1 MLGRGL
7 CLRPQKADN
16 PPSAATNTEGGSMEV
31 VSLAHFG
38 EIWWIVT
45 LKESAQG
52 WDVKEFKPAKGNKSK
67 SVERAKQSAHSRGL
81 SFAEI
86 DFSQQQMEAIASLVQ
101 GAIDRK
107 EQRQLEKERRKNEL
121 RQHQQV
127 QDGDNTSTGLESAA
141 FIQPNTLLTSTD
153 GGEVR
158 APVQPRKPTVP
169 PTPQALLEEIRYLK
183 QQLAQTQRQRDEL
196 NQQVSYLQEEVKNL
210 GAQLKNK

>member
-7 CLRPQKADN
+7 CLRPQKANN
-16 PPSAATNTEGGSMEV
+16 PPSAATNKGGSMQV
-31 VSLAHFG
+31 VSLAHVG

-45 LKESAQG
+45 LEESEHG

-121 RQHQQV
+121 RQRQEM
-127 QDGDNTSTGLESAA
+127 QDANNTSTGLESAA
-141 FIQPNTLLTSTD
+141 FIQPNTLLISTD
-153 GGEVR
+153 GGLR
-158 APVQPRKPTVP
+158 APVQPRQPAVP
-169 PTPQALLEEIRYLK
+169 PTAEQALLEEIQYLK

-196 NQQVSYLQEEVKNL
+196 DKQVSYLQEEVKNL
-210 GAQLKNK
+210 RAQLKKKK

>member
-1 MLGRGL
+1 
-7 CLRPQKADN
+7 
-16 PPSAATNTEGGSMEV
+16 MEV
-31 VSLAHFG
+31 VSLAHVG

-45 LKESAQG
+45 LEESEHG

-67 SVERAKQSAHSRGL
+67 SVERAKQSAQSRGL

-121 RQHQQV
+121 RQHQQM
-127 QDGDNTSTGLESAA
+127 QDANNTSTQLQSPAL
-141 FIQPNTLLTSTD
+141 IQPNTLLASTD

-158 APVQPRKPTVP
+158 APVQPRQPAVP
-169 PTPQALLEEIRYLK
+169 PTAEQALLEEIQYLK

-196 NQQVSYLQEEVKNL
+196 NEQVSYLQEELKNL
-210 GAQLKNK
+210 RAQLKKKK